1 MTEPQLR
8 AKSIYN
14 TMGAIDGQVH
24 IVQLLYFTEGL
35 DFVNLL
41 DYWKEVDLEF
51 KKLKDAD
58 RFDRTRIA

>member
-1 MTEPQLR
+1 MTEPQVR

-14 TMGAIDGQVH
+14 TLGAIDGQVH
-24 IVQLLYFTEGL
+24 IVQLLYFTKGL
-35 DFVNLL
+35 KFINLL

-58 RFDRTRIA
+58 RFDGTRIA

>member
-1 MTEPQLR
+1 MTEPKRR
-8 AKSIYN
+8 AESIYN
-14 TMGAIDGQVH
+14 TLGAIDGQVH
-24 IVQLLYFTEGL
+24 IVQLLYFTKGL
-35 DFVNLL
+35 EFVNLL